1 MIFELGFFVGKLGRK
16 RVCVLHKSKVEIM
29 SDYQGV
35 IYVPM
40 DDAGDWESKLA
51 EEIMA
56 AGITEGQF

>member
-1 MIFELGFFVGKLGRK
+1 
-16 RVCVLHKSKVEIM
+16 M

-51 EEIMA
+51 REIVA